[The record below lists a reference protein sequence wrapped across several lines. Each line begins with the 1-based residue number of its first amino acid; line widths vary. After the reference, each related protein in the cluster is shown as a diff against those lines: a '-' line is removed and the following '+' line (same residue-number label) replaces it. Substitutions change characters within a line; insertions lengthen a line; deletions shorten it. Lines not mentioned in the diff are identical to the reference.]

1 MKDTESNET
10 TTRFRPGFWIGWIL
24 AVVFVCIAAWLA
36 HHSAWL
42 QRQLNLSEGNA
53 ARVRMK
59 LDHANEVADVL
70 TSPQARHVVLT
81 EVRGPA
87 RPSGQANWLESE
99 GALVFVASG
108 LRPLPA
114 GKTYELWMEPR
125 QGKAPLPA
133 GMFQP
138 NPDGSAAVVLPP
150 LPAHTQASRFLV
162 TIEPAGGSATPSL
175 PIAMQGEAS
184 SQ

>member
-1 MKDTESNET
+1 VKDTEANET
-10 TTRFRPGFWIGWIL
+10 TQRFRPGFWIGWIL
-24 AVVFVCIAAWLA
+24 AIAFACIAAWLA

-42 QRQLNLSEGNA
+42 QGQLNLSEGNA
-53 ARVRMK
+53 ARAQMK

-87 RPSGQANWLESE
+87 LPSGQANWLESQ

-108 LRPLPA
+108 LKPLPT
-114 GKTYELWMEPR
+114 GKTYELWMEPP
-125 QGKAPLPA
+125 QTKAPLPA

-138 NPDGSAAVVLPP
+138 NPDGTAAVVLPP
-150 LPAHTQASRFLV
+150 LPAHTRASRFLV
-162 TIEPAGGSATPSL
+162 TVEPASGSTTPSL
-175 PIAMQGEAS
+175 PIVMQGEGG
-184 SQ
+184 Q